1 MKLLPSFLFFN
12 GGVFGLELVSFIK
25 YVFPCINDNFE

>member
-12 GGVFGLELVSFIK
+12 GDMFGLELVSFINH
-25 YVFPCINDNFE
+25 VFPCINGNFE